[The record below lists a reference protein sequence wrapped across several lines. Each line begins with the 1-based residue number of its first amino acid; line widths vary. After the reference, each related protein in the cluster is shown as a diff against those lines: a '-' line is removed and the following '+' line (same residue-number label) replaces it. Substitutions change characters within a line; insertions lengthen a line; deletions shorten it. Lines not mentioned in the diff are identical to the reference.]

1 MPLHHMLTLSQCYQF
16 FHRLDFTNYCFHS
29 YYVLY
34 FDKSSYKLVH
44 QVLQQIYQEHQPHF
58 KSEVPLFTLQLAPG
72 LALAEEP
79 DQKFA
84 ERESFGMNRC
94 QIIANGLLEAWNQGK
109 NSLDEKMQAI
119 FEQFV
124 LSGIDLS
131 RTYLNAD
138 SEDIYLRLR

>member
-1 MPLHHMLTLSQCYQF
+1 
-16 FHRLDFTNYCFHS
+16 
-29 YYVLY
+29 
-34 FDKSSYKLVH
+34 
-44 QVLQQIYQEHQPHF
+44 
-58 KSEVPLFTLQLAPG
+58 
-72 LALAEEP
+72 
-79 DQKFA
+79 
-84 ERESFGMNRC
+84 MNSC
-94 QIIANGLLEAWNQGK
+94 PFSGKGLLEAWNQGK